1 MGNLLQKVP
10 IPKDDD
16 PKFETWE
23 AENSMIMPW
32 LVHSMQPEISKSLL
46 FLSTAKE
53 IWEVMTFIF
62 KELDHYQQFI
72 MESVAV
78 QLQKLIEEDEN
89 FAFLAGLNPELD
101 QGFKF

>member
-1 MGNLLQKVP
+1 MGDLLEKVP

-23 AENSMIMPW
+23 VENSMIMPC
-32 LVHSMQPEISKSLL
+32 KSLL

-53 IWEVMTFIF
+53 IWEVMAFIF
-62 KELDHYQQFI
+62 NELDHYQQFT

-78 QLQKLIEEDEN
+78 QLQKLIEEDKN